1 MKYIFTIIG
10 SVVVTVTLVAFFF
23 NLKQVNEERTTL
35 TINLEQRASLL
46 ADSLKES
53 VEPSYSNSSGDSLQA
68 SLQKTVNKFANRERL
83 AGIALYDNQ
92 GTLLATSSGLP
103 KTIIE
108 DVKSISEAMDSNKS
122 KGGFL
127 DADNETRYVFVD
139 PLHND
144 AGSIVGALII
154 VQNAGYINT
163 SIAQIWK
170 GNLLK
175 LFIQIIIFS
184 ITIFI
189 ILRFFVFRQVIRL
202 VESVKKIR
210 MGGRNEIFKDTAK
223 YSFFKPLAKE
233 ITHMTNSLLAARSS
247 ASEEARMRLE
257 KLDTPWTAERLKE
270 FIKAYLK
277 DRKIFIVSN
286 QEPYIHQKTKNGIVC
301 SIVPSGLNTAVNS
314 VMEACGGMWIAH
326 GSGDADKET
335 ADENGKL
342 QVPPNDPHY
351 TLKRI
356 WLSDKEFG
364 GHYRFS
370 VEAMYP
376 LCLMTYTRPVFRK
389 DNWMMYKNVNKKF
402 AQALLAELKEVEQPI
417 VLIQDYHFALLPQ
430 MIKESRPDA
439 EVGIFWHVPWPSPE
453 AFSVCPWRKEIL
465 KGMLGADIVGF
476 NTQQFCNNFIDTI
489 GKEVESLIDLETFSI
504 TREDHTTQIK
514 SFPISIVFSDSKE
527 TKIEQT
533 ESNDLGLDILKKLG
547 IKTKYF
553 GIGVDRLDYA
563 KGIPER
569 FIGIEHFFDAHPEY
583 KGQLTFLQIASP
595 HREHFKDVQQQYQD
609 LITKEA
615 DRINQK
621 FETKEWKPILLET
634 TQYSHP
640 ELSSLFKIA
649 NFCLITSLHDSM
661 NLVAKE
667 YIAMRNDLLGVLILS
682 QFAGASRHLKDALI
696 INPHNTEEIG
706 TAIYTALTMSQSEQ
720 NRRMT
725 AMRISVKDYNVYR
738 WAAEFIKAVTSL
750 N

>member
-1 MKYIFTIIG
+1 
-10 SVVVTVTLVAFFF
+10 
-23 NLKQVNEERTTL
+23 
-35 TINLEQRASLL
+35 
-46 ADSLKES
+46 
-53 VEPSYSNSSGDSLQA
+53 
-68 SLQKTVNKFANRERL
+68 
-83 AGIALYDNQ
+83 
-92 GTLLATSSGLP
+92 
-103 KTIIE
+103 
-108 DVKSISEAMDSNKS
+108 
-122 KGGFL
+122 
-127 DADNETRYVFVD
+127 
-139 PLHND
+139 
-144 AGSIVGALII
+144 
-154 VQNAGYINT
+154 
-163 SIAQIWK
+163 
-170 GNLLK
+170 
-175 LFIQIIIFS
+175 
-184 ITIFI
+184 
-189 ILRFFVFRQVIRL
+189 
-202 VESVKKIR
+202 
-210 MGGRNEIFKDTAK
+210 
-223 YSFFKPLAKE
+223 
-233 ITHMTNSLLAARSS
+233 
-247 ASEEARMRLE
+247 MRLE